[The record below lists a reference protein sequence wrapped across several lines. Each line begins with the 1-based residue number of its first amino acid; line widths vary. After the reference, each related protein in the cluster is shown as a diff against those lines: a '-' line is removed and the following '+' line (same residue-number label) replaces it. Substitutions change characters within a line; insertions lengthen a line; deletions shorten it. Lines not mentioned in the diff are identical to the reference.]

1 MDESTITMQLR
12 GQREYNAVLA
22 ALGCLHGHLIHAD
35 APVLVDTEILTRTL
49 SFNTDLPISA
59 SEVRTM
65 VERISKLI
73 HLCKHCGHEFDGSY
87 GFDLCPDCSK
97 NQESKND

>member
-1 MDESTITMQLR
+1 MDESIITMQLK

-22 ALGCLHGHLIHAD
+22 ALGCLHEHLIHAG
-35 APVLVDTEILTRTL
+35 APVLVDTEILAGTL
-49 SFNTDLPISA
+49 SFETDLPISA

-65 VERISKLI
+65 VERISKLV
-73 HLCKHCGHEFDGSY
+73 HLCKYCGDEFDGSL

-97 NQESKND
+97 NQESRNA